1 MEDKTSIIQE
11 DMMIKEYFKI
21 EDIPTILW
29 GESSENIFIAVHGNM
44 SNKEDDVIVILAEQ
58 AVKLGYQVISFD
70 LPEHGERDKEGT
82 PCKVQNCVRE
92 LALVM
97 SYAKQHWNNI
107 SLFACSMGAYFSL
120 LAYKDEPIN
129 KTLFL
134 SPVVNMERIITN
146 MMKWFNIDE
155 EELKNQKTIQTPIG
169 QKLYWDYYCYVKDN
183 PIEIWDN
190 PTNILY
196 GSKDDLCETEFV
208 FEFVEKFK
216 CNIVVMDEGE
226 HYFHTK
232 EQLKFFEKWISNNIC
247 KII

>member
-1 MEDKTSIIQE
+1 
-11 DMMIKEYFKI
+11 MIKEYFKI
-21 EDIPTILW
+21 EEIPAILW

-44 SNKEDDVIVILAEQ
+44 SNKEDDVISIFAEQ

-92 LALVM
+92 LDLVM
-97 SYAKQHWNNI
+97 SYAKQYWNNI

-120 LAYKDEPIN
+120 LAYKNEPIN
-129 KTLFL
+129 QALFL
-134 SPVVNMERIITN
+134 SPVVNMERIINN

-155 EELKNQKTIQTPIG
+155 KQLKNQKIIEMPIG
-169 QKLYWDYYCYVKDN
+169 QNLYWDYYCYIKDN
-183 PIEIWDN
+183 PIDTWNN

-196 GSKDDLCETEFV
+196 GLKDDLCETNFV

-226 HYFHTK
+226 HYFHAK
-232 EQLKFFEKWISNNIC
+232 EQLKFFEKWLLNNIR

>member
-1 MEDKTSIIQE
+1 
-11 DMMIKEYFKI
+11 
-21 EDIPTILW
+21 
-29 GESSENIFIAVHGNM
+29 
-44 SNKEDDVIVILAEQ
+44 
-58 AVKLGYQVISFD
+58 
-70 LPEHGERDKEGT
+70 
-82 PCKVQNCVRE
+82 
-92 LALVM
+92 
-97 SYAKQHWNNI
+97 
-107 SLFACSMGAYFSL
+107 MGAYFSL

-190 PTNILY
+190 STNILY

-208 FEFVEKFK
+208 FEFAEKFK
-216 CNIVVMDEGE
+216 CNIVVMDGGE

-232 EQLKFFEKWISNNIC
+232 EQLKFFEKWLSNNIC
-247 KII
+247 KLI